1 MRADL
6 TTPGMMGL
14 ASALLGA
21 SVALGVAGLC
31 AASPKAE
38 TDSVPAPM
46 QARAEQELSRE
57 QAVALVQKRYGAR
70 VVRAEFLDQDG
81 RHVFVFRL
89 LSAAGKVWIV
99 RVDARTGTEVP

>member
-6 TTPGMMGL
+6 TTPGLMGL
-14 ASALLGA
+14 ACALLCA
-21 SVALGVAGLC
+21 SVALGIVGLC
-31 AASPKAE
+31 AASPQLEAE
-38 TDSVPAPM
+38 PVPVPR
-46 QARAEQELSRE
+46 QARAEPELSRE

-99 RVDARTGTEVP
+99 RVDARTGTKVP

>member
-6 TTPGMMGL
+6 TTPGLMGL
-14 ASALLGA
+14 ACALLCA
-21 SVALGVAGLC
+21 SVALGIFGLC
-31 AASPKAE
+31 AASPKPDPA
-38 TDSVPAPM
+38 PAPM
-46 QARAEQELSRE
+46 QARVEPELSRE

>member
-1 MRADL
+1 MRAHL
-6 TTPGMMGL
+6 TTPGLVGL
-14 ASALLGA
+14 ASGLLCA

-31 AASPKAE
+31 AASPKVDTAPA
-38 TDSVPAPM
+38 PAPM
-46 QARAEQELSRE
+46 QGRAELDLSRE

-81 RHVFVFRL
+81 RHVYVFRL

-99 RVDARTGTEVP
+99 RLDARTGMEVP